1 VVETQVGIVGAGPA
15 GLLLSHLLHQRGI
28 QSVVVE
34 RESRTHIEGR
44 IRAGVLEQG
53 TVDTL
58 VRAGV
63 GARLL
68 REGMLHHGIELRFGG
83 KSHRIAFEALVPG
96 RGITIYGQHELIK
109 DLVQARLLA
118 GASLFFNASGVALS
132 HLDSERP
139 QIEFAVEGRST
150 TLSCDIVVGCDGS
163 HGTSR
168 DFLPRAMRVVYDRH
182 YPFVWLGI
190 LARVAP
196 STKEL
201 IYAQHERGFALHS
214 MRSLTLSRFYLQVPE
229 HERIEDW
236 PDERIWSELR
246 TRLETVPGWRLTEG
260 PIIEKNI
267 AAMHSRVVEP
277 MRAGRLFLAGD
288 AAHVVPATGA
298 KGLNLAVADVRA
310 LSTALVEWYA
320 TRDESGLER
329 YSAERLRRVWQM
341 QHFASWMTELLHT
354 FERDDA
360 YTRRVQQAQLDYVVS
375 SRAAATVLAENY
387 VGLELG

>member
-1 VVETQVGIVGAGPA
+1 
-15 GLLLSHLLHQRGI
+15 LLLSHLLHQRGI
-28 QSVVVE
+28 RSVVVE
-34 RESRTHIEGR
+34 RESRAHIEGR

-58 VRAGV
+58 VRAGL

-83 KSHRIAFEALVPG
+83 RSHRIAFEALVPG

-118 GASLFFNASGVALS
+118 GASLFFEAASVVLS
-132 HLDSERP
+132 NLDGERP
-139 QIEFAVEGRST
+139 QIEFAVDGRPV
-150 TLSCDIVVGCDGS
+150 TLSCDVVVGCDGS
-163 HGTSR
+163 HGVSR
-168 DFLPRAMRVVYDRH
+168 GFLPNAMRVVYDRH
-182 YPFVWLGI
+182 YPFAWLGI

-214 MRSLTLSRFYLQVPE
+214 MRSLTLSRFYLQVRPD
-229 HERIEDW
+229 ERIEDW
-236 PDERIWSELR
+236 PDARIWSELR

-260 PIIEKNI
+260 PIAEKNI

-277 MRAGRLFLAGD
+277 LRAGRLFLAGD

-298 KGLNLAVADVRA
+298 KGLNLAVADVRVLSRA
-310 LSTALVEWYA
+310 LAEWY
-320 TRDESGLER
+320 TTGDESGLER
-329 YSAERLRRVWQM
+329 YSPERLRRVWQT
-341 QHFASWMTELLHT
+341 QHFSSWMTELLHT

-360 YTRRVQQAQLDYVVS
+360 YKRRLQQAQLDYVVS
-375 SRAAATVLAENY
+375 SRAASTVLAENY
-387 VGLELG
+387 VGLESG